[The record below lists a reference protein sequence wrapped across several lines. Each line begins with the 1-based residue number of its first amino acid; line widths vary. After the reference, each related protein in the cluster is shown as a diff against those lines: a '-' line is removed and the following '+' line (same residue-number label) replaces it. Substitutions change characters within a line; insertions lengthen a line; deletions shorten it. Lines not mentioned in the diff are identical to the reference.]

1 MYLSVLQIAALVFGW
16 ALYALIHSLLA
27 STCVK
32 RRIGDRW
39 PGALR
44 GYRLAFNLL
53 SLLLLLPL
61 LAALVAWRGPMLWV
75 WPGPWAWVADG
86 LALTALAGFFWSLRY
101 YDTGVFSGFAQ
112 WRERPTGIDDGE
124 RFTLSPLHRYVRH
137 PWYALALVMLWTRDM
152 DEVRLVSALCIS
164 LYLWLGS
171 LLEERKLLVQH
182 GDVYARYRRRVNG
195 LIPWPGRV
203 LDAPEADRLVNTTQ
217 SASHLNGARRR

>member
-1 MYLSVLQIAALVFGW
+1 MHLSVLQLAVIVSGW

-27 STCVK
+27 SMAVK
-32 RRIGDRW
+32 RRIAARW

-44 GYRLAFNLL
+44 GYRLAFNAL

-61 LAALVAWRGPMLWV
+61 LAALIAWRGPLLWA
-75 WPGPWAWVADG
+75 WSGPWAWVADG
-86 LALTALAGFFWSLRY
+86 LALVALAGFVWSLRY
-101 YDTGVFSGFAQ
+101 YDAGVFSGLAQ
-112 WRERPTGIDDGE
+112 WREGRAGVDDGE

-137 PWYALALVMLWTRDM
+137 PWYALALVILWTRDM
-152 DEVRLVSALCIS
+152 DEVRLVSAICIS

-171 LLEERKLLVQH
+171 LLEERKLLAVH

-203 LDAPEADRLVNTTQ
+203 LDAAEARALVATTPADRSTE
-217 SASHLNGARRR
+217 GR